1 MPGQD
6 LFNGPTHF
14 TLYTHSLQLDLQTQT
29 NMFSLQRSF
38 SVNPAVLTSGHPYP
52 FHPLAQSGTVQFIE
66 FRGTG
71 PPSTNFGQ
79 AGDVYVDLTPRL
91 HALYW
96 RERDTARGGAG
107 QWRKWTALLLDKV
120 PLHRFLV
127 PHPWARSAES
137 SNLYLWADP
146 GGVTWTSKDNIC
158 ASRVHM
164 IQSNIAAIPPG
175 TIPDVEVLVSEI
187 LHRMLD
193 AERRAASAARGSPP
207 HKRGRSP
214 PSSQYVEQYSGARSS
229 VRSFQTYRPYRNLVH
244 AACMGAQTHTL
255 LPPLFPNDSGSRSS
269 SFRSNPYPY
278 PINQLQPSTTEERYH
293 AAQIALDAMR
303 RAQDA
308 EVKSKQELKQKSRQ
322 LATLR
327 QKEKEVIG
335 MSYHY
340 QKREQE
346 LVAALAAAK
355 QRSSAELDEMRT
367 AVHALKRQAAA
378 AQQET
383 QHTVAQIQSSQEE
396 LAATQREIQKLHS
409 LLAQSSEK

>member
-1 MPGQD
+1 
-6 LFNGPTHF
+6 
-14 TLYTHSLQLDLQTQT
+14 
-29 NMFSLQRSF
+29 MFSLQRSF

-52 FHPLAQSGTVQFIE
+52 FHPLAQSRYCAVHRVSRNWPALDQFRAG
-66 FRGTG
+66 RGRLCG
-71 PPSTNFGQ
+71 PYAPIACPLLAGARYST
-79 AGDVYVDLTPRL
+79 
-91 HALYW
+91 
-96 RERDTARGGAG
+96 RGCRPVEEMDRPPAG
-107 QWRKWTALLLDKV
+107 QSPAPQIPRTPPVGAKRRVVEFVSLGRSRWRDVDIQGQYLRQPRAHDPKQHCRNSAWDDSGRRGYSFQRSCIGCWMRSVALPVLPEV
-120 PLHRFLV
+120 LHRTKEAVRHRLANMLNNIPAPDLQSALFNLPSL
-127 PHPWARSAES
+127 PH
-137 SNLYLWADP
+137 
-146 GGVTWTSKDNIC
+146 
-158 ASRVHM
+158 
-164 IQSNIAAIPPG
+164 
-175 TIPDVEVLVSEI
+175 
-187 LHRMLD
+187 
-193 AERRAASAARGSPP
+193 
-207 HKRGRSP
+207 
-214 PSSQYVEQYSGARSS
+214 
-229 VRSFQTYRPYRNLVH
+229 LVH
-244 AACMGAQTHTL
+244 AACMGAQNSYSTSSTL
-255 LPPLFPNDSGSRSS
+255 PNDSGSRSS

-383 QHTVAQIQSSQEE
+383 QHTVAQIQSSQEGMY
-396 LAATQREIQKLHS
+396 QF
-409 LLAQSSEK
+409 

>member
-193 AERRAASAARGSPP
+193 AERRAASAARGSPS

-229 VRSFQTYRPYRNLVH
+229 VRSFQPTVHTASGPCGPHGRPDSYS
-244 AACMGAQTHTL
+244 TSSTL
-255 LPPLFPNDSGSRSS
+255 PNDSGSRSS

-278 PINQLQPSTTEERYH
+278 PINQLQREPRPFFFFSTTLGR
-293 AAQIALDAMR
+293 
-303 RAQDA
+303 
-308 EVKSKQELKQKSRQ
+308 
-322 LATLR
+322 
-327 QKEKEVIG
+327 
-335 MSYHY
+335 
-340 QKREQE
+340 
-346 LVAALAAAK
+346 LV
-355 QRSSAELDEMRT
+355 
-367 AVHALKRQAAA
+367 H
-378 AQQET
+378 
-383 QHTVAQIQSSQEE
+383 
-396 LAATQREIQKLHS
+396 
-409 LLAQSSEK
+409 

>member
-1 MPGQD
+1 
-6 LFNGPTHF
+6 
-14 TLYTHSLQLDLQTQT
+14 
-29 NMFSLQRSF
+29 MFSLQRSF
-38 SVNPAVLTSGHPYP
+38 SVNPAVLTSGHPT
-52 FHPLAQSGTVQFIE
+52 H
-66 FRGTG
+66 
-71 PPSTNFGQ
+71 STHWRSPGR
-79 AGDVYVDLTPRL
+79 DVYVDLTPRL

-137 SNLYLWADP
+137 SNLYLWGQNP

-175 TIPDVEVLVSEI
+175 TI
-187 LHRMLD
+187 RTMLD
-193 AERRAASAARGSPP
+193 AERRAASAARGSPS

-229 VRSFQTYRPYRNLVH
+229 VRSFQPTVHTASGPCGPHGRPDSYS
-244 AACMGAQTHTL
+244 TSSTL
-255 LPPLFPNDSGSRSS
+255 PNDSGSRSS

-278 PINQLQPSTTEERYH
+278 PINQLQHSANNSKVDRES
-293 AAQIALDAMR
+293 QALDAMR

-355 QRSSAELDEMRT
+355 QRSSAELMRCGQVIFT

-383 QHTVAQIQSSQEE
+383 QHTVAQIQK